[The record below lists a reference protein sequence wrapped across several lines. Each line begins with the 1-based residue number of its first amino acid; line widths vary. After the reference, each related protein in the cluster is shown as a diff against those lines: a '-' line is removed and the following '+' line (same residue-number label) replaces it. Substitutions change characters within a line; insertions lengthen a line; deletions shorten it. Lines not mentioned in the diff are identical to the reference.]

1 MLIPAS
7 FCLGRF
13 SPLHNHVEK
22 EEETLRIVLQRAK
35 DARVTVDGRV
45 TGAIDRGLVLLV
57 GFAEGDGEEDLRYL
71 AEKVVNLRIFED
83 EQGKMNRSL
92 LDVGG
97 GILSVSQFTLYG
109 DCRKGRR
116 PSFTAAAAPEI
127 ASRLYDRFNEL
138 LRSHGVKVETGIFG
152 AMMQVSF
159 TNDGPVTLILESREN
174 GRIRA

>member
-1 MLIPAS
+1 
-7 FCLGRF
+7 
-13 SPLHNHVEK
+13 
-22 EEETLRIVLQRAK
+22 LRIVLQRAK
-35 DARVTVDGRV
+35 NAQVTVDGKV
-45 TGAIDRGLVLLV
+45 TGAIDHGLVSLV
-57 GFAEGDGEEDLRYL
+57 GFTEGDGEKDLRYL
-71 AEKVVNLRIFED
+71 AEKVVHLRIFED

-97 GILSVSQFTLYG
+97 NILSVSQFTLYG

-127 ASRLYDRFNEL
+127 ASGLYDRFNEE
-138 LRSHGVKVETGIFG
+138 LRSHGVTVETGVFG